1 MKYTHTGP
9 RAQQQGFTL
18 VELGISMVLIASMV
32 LAGFYVVKRI
42 RTDAAINAAIASAN
56 VSMNKANAAFSGS
69 DSTDGAN
76 MTTLAAMNV
85 WPKERHIISENKS
98 GTGPNAVVLSRTV
111 TNIKGHFSGSE
122 EMMWADGAN
131 STPANSGFIYHLWR
145 VPQEACLP
153 LIKNMAL
160 HPTTRSILA
169 GAHSSTRP
177 VAGFG
182 VGKTAVKTG
191 TGALNLAAAAQA
203 CMKDQRV
210 DIAVQFDKS

>member
-76 MTTLAAMNV
+76 MTTLAANDTQV
-85 WPKERHIISENKS
+85 QSFSTSQVATLNTQQIS
-98 GTGPNAVVLSRTV
+98 TLFALS
-111 TNIKGHFSGSE
+111 SL
-122 EMMWADGAN
+122 
-131 STPANSGFIYHLWR
+131 GF
-145 VPQEACLP
+145 
-153 LIKNMAL
+153 
-160 HPTTRSILA
+160 
-169 GAHSSTRP
+169 
-177 VAGFG
+177 
-182 VGKTAVKTG
+182 
-191 TGALNLAAAAQA
+191 TGAFIFVSFFPWLLVA
-203 CMKDQRV
+203 D
-210 DIAVQFDKS
+210 